1 MSGVEARF
9 GTLFEGDNM
18 LRNRLILV
26 TLLIS
31 LVPLVLLG
39 AFSSQQSRSLLAK
52 SAADTLDSQAGLKG
66 SQIAAYLESVRHDVM
81 ALAES
86 QMSRQAMPAFATGFQ
101 TFLDQELG
109 EDVGDLVALGAV
121 VDDEPVAELF
131 GETDAGPAHGLTAA
145 RKSVFGAGGKG
156 RTRAGIHHALI
167 SARLIAGKP
176 LGDDQLALCLGNG
189 AIRFDRDGARVDVI
203 RHGATGEGVGCHCC
217 IGHF

>member
-1 MSGVEARF
+1 
-9 GTLFEGDNM
+9 M

-39 AFSSQQSRSLLAK
+39 AFSSQQSRSLLGK

-121 VDDEPVAELF
+121 VDDEPIAEFL
-131 GETDAGPAHGLTAA
+131 GETDGGGDVVVAVAVLIPGQVAVEDRGEGLV
-145 RKSVFGAGGKG
+145 RE
-156 RTRAGIHHALI
+156 
-167 SARLIAGKP
+167 IAVER
-176 LGDDQLALCLGNG
+176 LALRGCRCALL
-189 AIRFDRDGARVDVI
+189 
-203 RHGATGEGVGCHCC
+203 GVGASVDECLAEDR
-217 IGHF
+217 GHTQAG